1 MYVYFSTTQIFCVF
15 FYLYCVV
22 MLTRLSQ
29 FIDHLNISVRQF
41 ETSVNVTEGIISK
54 AIRNK
59 TGFNTKWLV
68 NIAEKY
74 PQLNT
79 NWLLTGVGNMICDNS
94 PIQLADIEEA
104 NKFSL
109 RSDNDIEMQRIPLYD
124 IEATAGIVSL
134 FTDTF
139 SQEPESY
146 LSIPD
151 VPPCDGAIR
160 VVGNSMDPIIR
171 GGDIVLFKKIHN
183 MDWGVAWGEMHII
196 SFGIDGD
203 EYIMVKYLKKGRNDK
218 TVILASEN
226 PAYDPMEIPIAS
238 IRALAIVKASV
249 RYNTMR

>member
-1 MYVYFSTTQIFCVF
+1 MVSKSDILSRLKIVAKTNTDSDLAAFLGISRSTLSNWKSRGTIDYDLVFSKCE
-15 FYLYCVV
+15 
-22 MLTRLSQ
+22 
-29 FIDHLNISVRQF
+29 NI
-41 ETSVNVTEGIISK
+41 N
-54 AIRNK
+54 
-59 TGFNTKWLV
+59 
-68 NIAEKY
+68 Y
-74 PQLNT
+74 D
-79 NWLLTGVGNMICDNS
+79 WLLTGNGEMS
-94 PIQLADIEEA
+94 RQSEIQLADIEVA

-109 RSDNDIEMQRIPLYD
+109 KSDNDIEMQRIPLYD

-151 VPPCDGAIR
+151 IPPCDGAIR

-203 EYIMVKYLKKGRNDK
+203 EYIMVKYLKKGTNDK

>member
-1 MYVYFSTTQIFCVF
+1 MSINERIRDIIEYKKMTANSFAAKI
-15 FYLYCVV
+15 
-22 MLTRLSQ
+22 
-29 FIDHLNISVRQF
+29 NISPQRLGKYLKDRDPDYDTLKRII
-41 ETSVNVTEGIISK
+41 ETFVDINPE
-54 AIRNK
+54 
-59 TGFNTKWLV
+59 
-68 NIAEKY
+68 
-74 PQLNT
+74 
-79 NWLLTGVGNMICDNS
+79 WLLTGNGEMS
-94 PIQLADIEEA
+94 RQSEIQLAGIELA

-109 RSDNDIEMQRIPLYD
+109 KSDNDIEMQRIPLYD

-151 VPPCDGAIR
+151 IPPCDGAIR